1 MSSSKEIREKNWE
14 IGSEDSNQKVLLQ
27 ISQLRAVSVIK
38 SAALPHK
45 KRQKFPVF
53 NSGDFDAFAWHSSKT
68 GTLKWAYLFAEA
80 RGFEHQRTIPL
91 ATSMKQNTNFFS
103 DLLGAGDLLVP
114 SLHALNS
121 KARRNDTNRCP
132 APRRSEKK
140 LGVRIRAF
148 FSKKSYSKIHQF
160 SWVSASEGATLT
172 CKKRACHL
180 KSSQFSILVILT
192 HFLDRASQQAP

>member
-27 ISQLRAVSVIK
+27 ISQLRAVSVIE
-38 SAALPHK
+38 SAALTHK

-53 NSGDFDAFAWHSSKT
+53 NSGDFDAFSWHSSKT

-80 RGFEHQRTIPL
+80 RDFEHQRPTPC

-103 DLLGAGDLLVP
+103 DLLGAGDLLIP

-121 KARRNDTNRCP
+121 KACRNDTNKCP

-140 LGVRIRAF
+140 IGRQDPRIPI
-148 FSKKSYSKIHQF
+148 KKSYSK
-160 SWVSASEGATLT
+160 SLSLGRLA
-172 CKKRACHL
+172 
-180 KSSQFSILVILT
+180 
-192 HFLDRASQQAP
+192 